1 MTFTSI
7 FRAKGNEAAMV
18 YVVDSQNCATDVASA
33 RNRNILF
40 TAITRSKAWV
50 RVVGIGSKMKSL
62 VEEYNKI
69 EAQNFK
75 LAFKY
80 PNKKV
85 REKLNII
92 HRDKSRFEEEKIE
105 KRVTDMF
112 DLLKDIKNGNMY
124 KEDIPSELL
133 AELKELIKDE

>member
-1 MTFTSI
+1 
-7 FRAKGNEAAMV
+7 
-18 YVVDSQNCATDVASA
+18 
-33 RNRNILF
+33 
-40 TAITRSKAWV
+40 
-50 RVVGIGSKMKSL
+50 MKSL

-80 PNKKV
+80 PNKKI

-105 KRVTDMF
+105 KRVTDIF
-112 DLLKDIKNGNMY
+112 DLLKDIKSGNMY